1 MFDAVFFLLFLE
13 KFLPLEEKKIL
24 LSKIHSPQNLKNLS
38 QSEIQQLAQEIRKE
52 IINVVGKNGG
62 HLASNLGVVELTL
75 ALHRVFESPK
85 DAIIWDVSHQC
96 YTHKLLT
103 DRYKDFQTLRQKD
116 GISGFTNTQES
127 VHDFFIN
134 GHSSTS
140 ISSALG
146 LLTARELNNDSGKVI
161 AVIGDGALTGG
172 MAYEALSH
180 AGQLCKNLVVV
191 LNDNQMSIDHNT
203 GAVSRY
209 LSRLTMT
216 GGYQTF
222 RYKVD
227 KLIDKIPYIGRPFEK
242 LVFRLKRALKGLFL
256 TNNLFVDLG
265 FEYVGP
271 LDGHNE
277 ALLEKVL
284 KKVSHLHRPV
294 VVHVITKKGRGYS
307 PAENNPEL
315 FHGIGPFQISD
326 GTVETFDTTSFTE
339 AFSQIICQ
347 KAQEN
352 KDIVAITAAM
362 AKGTGLTSF
371 SIKYPD
377 RFFDVG
383 IAEEHAVTFA
393 GGLAKGGKI
402 PVTCIYS
409 TFIQRSVDQMIHDI
423 ALQKAHAIFMLDR
436 AGAVPADGVTHQ
448 GIFDISLFRPIP
460 DLEILSPVSQND
472 LKLCFD
478 WAVDKGTC
486 VVIRYP
492 KLSCPTEFPQFSSPV
507 ELGRGIFMPC
517 TEFVIE
523 NVTEKQLE
531 NHKNKVLVVL
541 TGGMYPET
549 QKAVRSVLL
558 EDGYADMYILRFI
571 KPFDETYFVELAK
584 KYHGVVFVE
593 DGVKIGG
600 ICEYLKSVLAENGI
614 LNTKLLGFDDKFFSH
629 GTRDEI
635 LEAAGLS
642 VNHIKRAIKQCAK

>member
-1 MFDAVFFLLFLE
+1 MKSFCLWRH
-13 KFLPLEEKKIL
+13 KIL

-38 QSEIQQLAQEIRKE
+38 QSEIIQLAQEIRKE

-180 AGQLCKNLVVV
+180 AGQLCKNLIVV

-216 GGYQTF
+216 GGYQSF

-242 LVFRLKRALKGLFL
+242 FIFRFKRALKGLFL

-371 SIKYPD
+371 SIKYPE

-409 TFIQRSVDQMIHDI
+409 TFMQRSVDQMIHDI
-423 ALQKAHAIFMLDR
+423 ALQKAHAVFMLDR

-492 KLSCPTEFPQFSSPV
+492 KSSCPTEFPQFSSPV

-531 NHKNKVLVVL
+531 AHKNKVLVVL
-541 TGGMYPET
+541 TGGMYPEA

-571 KPFDETYFVELAK
+571 KPFDESYFIELAK
-584 KYHGVVFVE
+584 KYHGVVLVE

-600 ICEYLKSVLAENGI
+600 ICEYLKSILAENGI

>member
-1 MFDAVFFLLFLE
+1 MKSFCLWRH
-13 KFLPLEEKKIL
+13 KIL

-38 QSEIQQLAQEIRKE
+38 QSEIIQLAQEIRKE

-180 AGQLCKNLVVV
+180 AGQLCKNLIVV

-216 GGYQTF
+216 GGYQSF

-242 LVFRLKRALKGLFL
+242 FIFRFKRALKGLFL

-371 SIKYPD
+371 SIKYPE

-409 TFIQRSVDQMIHDI
+409 TFMQRSVDQMIHDI
-423 ALQKAHAIFMLDR
+423 ALQKAHAVFMLDR
-436 AGAVPADGVTHQ
+436 AGAVPSDGVTHQ

-531 NHKNKVLVVL
+531 AHKNKVLVVL
-541 TGGMYPET
+541 TGGMYPEA

-558 EDGYADMYILRFI
+558 EDGYAYMYILRFI
-571 KPFDETYFVELAK
+571 KPFDESYFIELAK
-584 KYHGVVFVE
+584 KYYGIVLVE

-600 ICEYLKSVLAENGI
+600 ICEYLKSILAENGI
-614 LNTKLLGFDDKFFSH
+614 LNTKLLGFEDKFFSH

>member
-1 MFDAVFFLLFLE
+1 MKSFCLWRH
-13 KFLPLEEKKIL
+13 KIL

-38 QSEIQQLAQEIRKE
+38 QSEIIQLAQEIRKE

-180 AGQLCKNLVVV
+180 AGQLCKNLIVV

-216 GGYQTF
+216 GGYQSF

-242 LVFRLKRALKGLFL
+242 FIFRFKRALKGLFL

-371 SIKYPD
+371 SIKYPE

-409 TFIQRSVDQMIHDI
+409 TFMQRSVDQMIHDI
-423 ALQKAHAIFMLDR
+423 ALQKAHAVFMLDR
-436 AGAVPADGVTHQ
+436 AGAVPSDGVTHQ
-448 GIFDISLFRPIP
+448 GVFDISLFRPIP

-531 NHKNKVLVVL
+531 AHKNKILVVL
-541 TGGMYPET
+541 TGGMYPEA

-571 KPFDETYFVELAK
+571 KPFDESYFLELAK
-584 KYHGVVFVE
+584 KYYGVVLVE

-600 ICEYLKSVLAENGI
+600 ICEYLKSILAENGI

>member
-1 MFDAVFFLLFLE
+1 MKSFCLWRH
-13 KFLPLEEKKIL
+13 KIL

-38 QSEIQQLAQEIRKE
+38 QSEIIQLAQEIRKE

-180 AGQLCKNLVVV
+180 AGQLCKNLIVV

-242 LVFRLKRALKGLFL
+242 FIFRFKRALKGLFL

-315 FHGIGPFQISD
+315 FHGVGPFQISD

-371 SIKYPD
+371 SIKYPE

-409 TFIQRSVDQMIHDI
+409 TFMQRSVDQMIHDI
-423 ALQKAHAIFMLDR
+423 ALQKAHAVFMLDR

-531 NHKNKVLVVL
+531 AHKNKILVVL

-571 KPFDETYFVELAK
+571 KPFDESYFLELAK
-584 KYHGVVFVE
+584 KYYGIVFVE

-600 ICEYLKSVLAENGI
+600 ICEYLKSILAENGI

>member
-1 MFDAVFFLLFLE
+1 MKSFCLWRH
-13 KFLPLEEKKIL
+13 KIL

-38 QSEIQQLAQEIRKE
+38 QSEIIQLAQEIRKE

-180 AGQLCKNLVVV
+180 AGQLCKNLIVV

-242 LVFRLKRALKGLFL
+242 FIFRFKRALKGLFL

-315 FHGIGPFQISD
+315 FHGVGPFQISD

-371 SIKYPD
+371 SIKYPE

-409 TFIQRSVDQMIHDI
+409 TFMQRSVDQMIHDI
-423 ALQKAHAIFMLDR
+423 ALQKAHAVFMLDR

-531 NHKNKVLVVL
+531 AHKNKILVVL

-571 KPFDETYFVELAK
+571 KPFDESYFIELAK

-600 ICEYLKSVLAENGI
+600 ICEYLKSILAENGI

>member
-1 MFDAVFFLLFLE
+1 MKSFCLWRH
-13 KFLPLEEKKIL
+13 KIL

-38 QSEIQQLAQEIRKE
+38 QSEIIQLAQEIRKE

-180 AGQLCKNLVVV
+180 AGQLCKNLIVV

-242 LVFRLKRALKGLFL
+242 FIFRFKRALKGLFL

-294 VVHVITKKGRGYS
+294 VVHVITKKGKGYS

-371 SIKYPD
+371 SIKYPE

-409 TFIQRSVDQMIHDI
+409 TFMQRSVDQMIHDI
-423 ALQKAHAIFMLDR
+423 ALQKAHAVFMLDR
-436 AGAVPADGVTHQ
+436 AGAVPSDGVTHQ

-531 NHKNKVLVVL
+531 AHKNKVLVVL

-571 KPFDETYFVELAK
+571 KPFDESYFIELAK
-584 KYHGVVFVE
+584 KYHGIVFVE

-600 ICEYLKSVLAENGI
+600 ICEYLKSILAENGI

>member
-1 MFDAVFFLLFLE
+1 MKSFCLWRH
-13 KFLPLEEKKIL
+13 KIL

-38 QSEIQQLAQEIRKE
+38 QSEIIQLAQEIRKE

-180 AGQLCKNLVVV
+180 AGQLCKNLIVV

-216 GGYQTF
+216 GGYQSF

-242 LVFRLKRALKGLFL
+242 FIFRFKRALKGLFL

-371 SIKYPD
+371 SIKYPE

-409 TFIQRSVDQMIHDI
+409 TFMQRSVDQMIHDI
-423 ALQKAHAIFMLDR
+423 ALQKAHAVFMLDR

-492 KLSCPTEFPQFSSPV
+492 KSSCPTEFPQFSSPV

-531 NHKNKVLVVL
+531 AHKNKILVVL
-541 TGGMYPET
+541 TGGMYPEV

-571 KPFDETYFVELAK
+571 KPFDESYFLELAK
-584 KYHGVVFVE
+584 KYYGVVLVE

-600 ICEYLKSVLAENGI
+600 ICEYLKSILAENGI

>member
-1 MFDAVFFLLFLE
+1 MKSFCLWRH
-13 KFLPLEEKKIL
+13 KIL

-38 QSEIQQLAQEIRKE
+38 QSEIIQLAQEIRKE

-180 AGQLCKNLVVV
+180 AGQLCKNLIVV

-216 GGYQTF
+216 GGYQSF

-242 LVFRLKRALKGLFL
+242 FIFRFKRALKGLFL

-315 FHGIGPFQISD
+315 FHGVGPFQISD

-371 SIKYPD
+371 SIKYPE

-409 TFIQRSVDQMIHDI
+409 TFMQRSVDQMIHDI
-423 ALQKAHAIFMLDR
+423 ALQKAHAVFMLDR
-436 AGAVPADGVTHQ
+436 AGAVPSDGVTHQ

-492 KLSCPTEFPQFSSPV
+492 KSSCPTEFPQFSSPV

-531 NHKNKVLVVL
+531 AHKNKILVVL
-541 TGGMYPET
+541 TGGMYPEA

-571 KPFDETYFVELAK
+571 KPFDESYFIELAK
-584 KYHGVVFVE
+584 KYYGVVLVE

-600 ICEYLKSVLAENGI
+600 ICEYLKSILAENGI
-614 LNTKLLGFDDKFFSH
+614 LNTKLLGFEDKFFSH

>member
-1 MFDAVFFLLFLE
+1 MLLD
-13 KFLPLEEKKIL
+13 KIN
-24 LSKIHSPQNLKNLS
+24 SPEDIKDFTQK
-38 QSEIQQLAQEIRKE
+38 QITQLAKECRKT
-52 IINVVGKNGG
+52 IIDVVGKNGG
-62 HLASNLGVVELTL
+62 HLASNLGVVELTI

-85 DAIIWDVSHQC
+85 DAFIWDVSHQC

-103 DRYKDFQTLRQKD
+103 GRYKDFSTLRKKD
-116 GISGFTNTQES
+116 GLSGFTNTTES

-180 AGQLCKNLVVV
+180 AGQLCKNLIVV

-216 GGYQTF
+216 GGYQSF

-242 LVFRLKRALKGLFL
+242 FIFRFKRALKGLFL

-371 SIKYPD
+371 SIKYPE

-409 TFIQRSVDQMIHDI
+409 TFMQRSVDQMIHDI
-423 ALQKAHAIFMLDR
+423 ALQKAHAVFMLDR
-436 AGAVPADGVTHQ
+436 AGAVPSDGVTHQ

-531 NHKNKVLVVL
+531 AHKNKVLVVL

-571 KPFDETYFVELAK
+571 KPFDESYFIELAK
-584 KYHGVVFVE
+584 KYYGIVFVE

-600 ICEYLKSVLAENGI
+600 ICEYLKSILAENGI

>member
-1 MFDAVFFLLFLE
+1 MKSFCLWRH
-13 KFLPLEEKKIL
+13 KIL

-38 QSEIQQLAQEIRKE
+38 QSEIIQLAQEIRKE

-180 AGQLCKNLVVV
+180 AGQLCKNLIVV

-216 GGYQTF
+216 GGYQSF

-242 LVFRLKRALKGLFL
+242 FIFRFKRALKGLFL

-371 SIKYPD
+371 SIKYPE

-409 TFIQRSVDQMIHDI
+409 TFMQRSVDQMIHDI
-423 ALQKAHAIFMLDR
+423 ALQKAHAVFMLDR

-448 GIFDISLFRPIP
+448 GVFDISLFRPIP

-492 KLSCPTEFPQFSSPV
+492 KSSCPTEFPQFSSPI

-531 NHKNKVLVVL
+531 AHKNKVLVVL
-541 TGGMYPET
+541 TGGMYPEA

-571 KPFDETYFVELAK
+571 KPFDESYFLELAK
-584 KYHGVVFVE
+584 KYYGVVLVE

-600 ICEYLKSVLAENGI
+600 ICEYLKSILAENGI
-614 LNTKLLGFDDKFFSH
+614 LNTKLLGFEDKFSSH

-642 VNHIKRAIKQCAK
+642 VNHIKKAIKQCAK

>member
-1 MFDAVFFLLFLE
+1 MKSFCLWRH
-13 KFLPLEEKKIL
+13 KIL

-38 QSEIQQLAQEIRKE
+38 QSEIIQLAQEIRKE

-180 AGQLCKNLVVV
+180 AGQLCKNLIVV

-242 LVFRLKRALKGLFL
+242 FIFRFKRALKGLFL

-371 SIKYPD
+371 SIKYPE

-409 TFIQRSVDQMIHDI
+409 TFMQRSVDQMIHDI
-423 ALQKAHAIFMLDR
+423 ALQKAHAVFMLDR
-436 AGAVPADGVTHQ
+436 AGAVPSDGVTHQ

-531 NHKNKVLVVL
+531 AHKNKVLVVL
-541 TGGMYPET
+541 TGGMYPEA

-571 KPFDETYFVELAK
+571 KPFDESYFIELAK
-584 KYHGVVFVE
+584 KYHGIVFVE

-600 ICEYLKSVLAENGI
+600 ICEYLKSILAENGI
-614 LNTKLLGFDDKFFSH
+614 LNTKLLGFEDKFFSH

>member
-1 MFDAVFFLLFLE
+1 M
-13 KFLPLEEKKIL
+13 EEKKIL

-38 QSEIQQLAQEIRKE
+38 QSEILQLAQEIRKE

-103 DRYKDFQTLRQKD
+103 DRYKDFQTLRQKN
-116 GISGFTNTQES
+116 GISGFSNTQES

-146 LLTARELNNDSGKVI
+146 LLTARELNNDCGKVI

-180 AGQLCKNLVVV
+180 AGQLCKNLIVI

-347 KAQEN
+347 KAKEN
-352 KDIVAITAAM
+352 NDIVAITAAM

-423 ALQKAHAIFMLDR
+423 ALQKAHAVFMLDR

-492 KLSCPTEFPQFSSPV
+492 KLSCPTEFPHFSSPV

-531 NHKNKVLVVL
+531 NHRNKVLVVL

-558 EDGYADMYILRFI
+558 QDGYADMYILRFI
-571 KPFDETYFVELAK
+571 KPFDESYFVELAK

-600 ICEYLKSVLAENGI
+600 ICEYLKSILAENGI

>member
-1 MFDAVFFLLFLE
+1 MKSFCLWRH
-13 KFLPLEEKKIL
+13 KIL

-38 QSEIQQLAQEIRKE
+38 QSEIIQLAQEIRKE

-180 AGQLCKNLVVV
+180 AGQLCKNLIVV

-242 LVFRLKRALKGLFL
+242 FIFRFKRALKGLFL

-371 SIKYPD
+371 SIKYPE

-409 TFIQRSVDQMIHDI
+409 TFMQRSVDQMILDI
-423 ALQKAHAIFMLDR
+423 ALQKAHAVFMLDR
-436 AGAVPADGVTHQ
+436 AGAVPSDGVTHQ

-531 NHKNKVLVVL
+531 AHKNKVLVVL
-541 TGGMYPET
+541 TGGMYPEA

-571 KPFDETYFVELAK
+571 KPFDESYFIELAK
-584 KYHGVVFVE
+584 KYYGVVFVE

-600 ICEYLKSVLAENGI
+600 ICEYLKSILAENGI

>member
-13 KFLPLEEKKIL
+13 KFLSLEEKKIL
-24 LSKIHSPQNLKNLS
+24 LSKIHSPQNLKNLT

-180 AGQLCKNLVVV
+180 AGQLCKNLIVV

-216 GGYQTF
+216 GGYQSF

-242 LVFRLKRALKGLFL
+242 FIFRFKRALKGLFL

-371 SIKYPD
+371 SIKYPE

-409 TFIQRSVDQMIHDI
+409 TFMQRSVDQMIHDI
-423 ALQKAHAIFMLDR
+423 ALQKAHAVFMLDR

-531 NHKNKVLVVL
+531 AHKNKVLVVL
-541 TGGMYPET
+541 TGGMYPEA

-571 KPFDETYFVELAK
+571 KPFDESYFLELAK
-584 KYHGVVFVE
+584 KYYGVVLVE

-600 ICEYLKSVLAENGI
+600 ICEYLKSILAENGI
-614 LNTKLLGFDDKFFSH
+614 LNTKLLGFEDKFFSH

>member
-1 MFDAVFFLLFLE
+1 MKSFCLWRH
-13 KFLPLEEKKIL
+13 KIL

-38 QSEIQQLAQEIRKE
+38 QSEIIQLAQEIRKE

-180 AGQLCKNLVVV
+180 AGQLCKNLIVV

-216 GGYQTF
+216 GGYQSF

-242 LVFRLKRALKGLFL
+242 FIFRFKRALKGLFL

-371 SIKYPD
+371 SIKYPE

-409 TFIQRSVDQMIHDI
+409 TFMQRSVDQMIHDI
-423 ALQKAHAIFMLDR
+423 ALQKAHAVFMLDR

-448 GIFDISLFRPIP
+448 GVFDISLFRPIP

>member
-1 MFDAVFFLLFLE
+1 MKSFCLWRH
-13 KFLPLEEKKIL
+13 KIL

-38 QSEIQQLAQEIRKE
+38 QSEIIQLAQEIRKE

-180 AGQLCKNLVVV
+180 AGQLCKNLIVV

-216 GGYQTF
+216 GGYQSF

-242 LVFRLKRALKGLFL
+242 FIFRFKRALKGLFL

-294 VVHVITKKGRGYS
+294 VVHVITKKGKGYS

-371 SIKYPD
+371 SIKYPE

-409 TFIQRSVDQMIHDI
+409 TFMQRSVDQMIHDI
-423 ALQKAHAIFMLDR
+423 ALQKAHAVFMLDR

-531 NHKNKVLVVL
+531 AHKNKVLVVL
-541 TGGMYPET
+541 TGGMYPEA

-571 KPFDETYFVELAK
+571 KPFDESYFIELAK
-584 KYHGVVFVE
+584 KYYGVVFVE

-600 ICEYLKSVLAENGI
+600 ICEYLKSILAENGI

>member
-1 MFDAVFFLLFLE
+1 MKSFCLWRH
-13 KFLPLEEKKIL
+13 KIL

-38 QSEIQQLAQEIRKE
+38 QSEIIQLAQEIRKE

-180 AGQLCKNLVVV
+180 AGQLCKNLIVV

-216 GGYQTF
+216 GGYQSF

-242 LVFRLKRALKGLFL
+242 FIFRFKRALKGLFL

-371 SIKYPD
+371 SIKYPE

-409 TFIQRSVDQMIHDI
+409 TFMQRSVDQMIHDI
-423 ALQKAHAIFMLDR
+423 ALQKAHAVFMLDR

-492 KLSCPTEFPQFSSPV
+492 KLSCPTEFPQFSSPI

-531 NHKNKVLVVL
+531 AHKNKILVVL

-571 KPFDETYFVELAK
+571 KPFDESYFIELAK
-584 KYHGVVFVE
+584 KYYGVVLVE

-600 ICEYLKSVLAENGI
+600 ICEYLKSILAENGI

>member
-1 MFDAVFFLLFLE
+1 MKSFCLWRH
-13 KFLPLEEKKIL
+13 KIL

-38 QSEIQQLAQEIRKE
+38 QSEIIQLAQEIRKE

-180 AGQLCKNLVVV
+180 AGQLCKNLIVV

-216 GGYQTF
+216 GGYQSF

-242 LVFRLKRALKGLFL
+242 FIFRFKRALKGLFL

-294 VVHVITKKGRGYS
+294 VVHVITKKGKGYS

-371 SIKYPD
+371 SIKYPE

-409 TFIQRSVDQMIHDI
+409 TFMQRSVDQMIHDI
-423 ALQKAHAIFMLDR
+423 ALQKAHAVFMLDR

-492 KLSCPTEFPQFSSPV
+492 KSSCPTEFPQFSSPV

-531 NHKNKVLVVL
+531 AHKNKVLVVL
-541 TGGMYPET
+541 TGGMYPEA

-571 KPFDETYFVELAK
+571 KPFDESYFIELAK
-584 KYHGVVFVE
+584 KYYGVVFVE

-600 ICEYLKSVLAENGI
+600 ICEYLKSILAENGI

>member
-1 MFDAVFFLLFLE
+1 MKSFCLWRH
-13 KFLPLEEKKIL
+13 KIL

-38 QSEIQQLAQEIRKE
+38 QSEIVQLAQEIRKE

-180 AGQLCKNLVVV
+180 AGQLCKNLIVV

-216 GGYQTF
+216 GGYQSF

-242 LVFRLKRALKGLFL
+242 FIFRFKRALKGLFL

-371 SIKYPD
+371 SIKYPE

-409 TFIQRSVDQMIHDI
+409 TFMQRSVDQMIHDI
-423 ALQKAHAIFMLDR
+423 ALQKAHAVFMLDR

-492 KLSCPTEFPQFSSPV
+492 KSSCPTEFPQFSSPV

-531 NHKNKVLVVL
+531 AHKNKVLVVL

-571 KPFDETYFVELAK
+571 KPFDESYFLELAK
-584 KYHGVVFVE
+584 KYYGIVFVE

-600 ICEYLKSVLAENGI
+600 ICEYLKSILAENGI

>member
-1 MFDAVFFLLFLE
+1 MKSFCLWRH
-13 KFLPLEEKKIL
+13 KIL

-38 QSEIQQLAQEIRKE
+38 QSEIIQLAQEIRKE

-180 AGQLCKNLVVV
+180 AGQLCKNLIVV

-216 GGYQTF
+216 GGYQSF

-227 KLIDKIPYIGRPFEK
+227 ELIDKIPYIGRPFEK
-242 LVFRLKRALKGLFL
+242 FIFRFKRALKGLFL

-371 SIKYPD
+371 SIKYPE

-409 TFIQRSVDQMIHDI
+409 TFMQRSVDQMIHDI
-423 ALQKAHAIFMLDR
+423 ALQKAHAVFMLDR

-448 GIFDISLFRPIP
+448 GVFDISLFRPIP

-492 KLSCPTEFPQFSSPV
+492 KSSCPTEFPQFSSPV

-531 NHKNKVLVVL
+531 AHKNKILVVL
-541 TGGMYPET
+541 TGGMYPEA

-571 KPFDETYFVELAK
+571 KPFDESYFLELAK
-584 KYHGVVFVE
+584 KYYGIVFVE

-600 ICEYLKSVLAENGI
+600 ICEYLKSILAENGI

>member
-1 MFDAVFFLLFLE
+1 MKSFCLWRH
-13 KFLPLEEKKIL
+13 KIL

-38 QSEIQQLAQEIRKE
+38 QSEIIQLAQEIRKE

-103 DRYKDFQTLRQKD
+103 DRYKDFKTLRQKD

-180 AGQLCKNLVVV
+180 AGQLCKNLIVV

-242 LVFRLKRALKGLFL
+242 FIFRFKRALKGLFL

-294 VVHVITKKGRGYS
+294 VVHVITKKGKGYS

-371 SIKYPD
+371 SIKYPE

-409 TFIQRSVDQMIHDI
+409 TFMQRSVDQMIHDI
-423 ALQKAHAIFMLDR
+423 ALQKAHAVFMLDR

-531 NHKNKVLVVL
+531 AHKNKVLVVL
-541 TGGMYPET
+541 TGGMYPEA

-571 KPFDETYFVELAK
+571 KPFDESYFIELAK
-584 KYHGVVFVE
+584 KYYGIVLVE

-600 ICEYLKSVLAENGI
+600 ICEYLKSILAENGI
-614 LNTKLLGFDDKFFSH
+614 LNTKLLGFEDKFFSH

>member
-1 MFDAVFFLLFLE
+1 MKSFCLWRH
-13 KFLPLEEKKIL
+13 KIL

-38 QSEIQQLAQEIRKE
+38 QSEIIQLAQEIRKE

-146 LLTARELNNDSGKVI
+146 LLTARELNNNSGKVI

-180 AGQLCKNLVVV
+180 AGQLCKNLIVV

-242 LVFRLKRALKGLFL
+242 FIFRFKRALKGLFL

-294 VVHVITKKGRGYS
+294 VVHVITKKGKGYS

-371 SIKYPD
+371 SIKYPE

-409 TFIQRSVDQMIHDI
+409 TFMQRSVDQMIHDI
-423 ALQKAHAIFMLDR
+423 ALQKAHAVFMLDR

-531 NHKNKVLVVL
+531 AHKNKILVVL
-541 TGGMYPET
+541 TGGMYLET

-571 KPFDETYFVELAK
+571 KPFDESYFIELAK
-584 KYHGVVFVE
+584 KYYGVVFVE

-600 ICEYLKSVLAENGI
+600 ICEYLKSILAENGI

>member
-1 MFDAVFFLLFLE
+1 M
-13 KFLPLEEKKIL
+13 EEKKIL
-24 LSKIHSPQNLKNLS
+24 LSKIHSPQNLKNLT

-180 AGQLCKNLVVV
+180 AGQLCKNLIVV

-294 VVHVITKKGRGYS
+294 VVHVITKKGKGYS
-307 PAENNPEL
+307 PAENKPEL

>member
-1 MFDAVFFLLFLE
+1 M
-13 KFLPLEEKKIL
+13 EEKKIL

-38 QSEIQQLAQEIRKE
+38 QSEILQLAQEIRKE

-103 DRYKDFQTLRQKD
+103 DRYKDFQTLRQKN
-116 GISGFTNTQES
+116 GISGFSNTQES

-180 AGQLCKNLVVV
+180 AGQLCKNLIVV

-216 GGYQTF
+216 GGYQSF

-242 LVFRLKRALKGLFL
+242 FIFRFKRALKGLFL

-371 SIKYPD
+371 SIKYPE

-409 TFIQRSVDQMIHDI
+409 TFMQRSVDQMIHDI
-423 ALQKAHAIFMLDR
+423 ALQKAHAVFMLDR
-436 AGAVPADGVTHQ
+436 AGAVPSDGVTHQ

-531 NHKNKVLVVL
+531 AHKNKVLVVL
-541 TGGMYPET
+541 TGGMYPEV

-571 KPFDETYFVELAK
+571 KPFDESYFIELAK
-584 KYHGVVFVE
+584 KYHGIVFVE

-600 ICEYLKSVLAENGI
+600 ICEYLKSILAENGI

-635 LEAAGLS
+635 LEATGLS

>member
-1 MFDAVFFLLFLE
+1 MKSFCLWRH
-13 KFLPLEEKKIL
+13 KIL

-38 QSEIQQLAQEIRKE
+38 QSEIIQLAQEIRKE

-146 LLTARELNNDSGKVI
+146 LLTARELNNNSGKVI

-180 AGQLCKNLVVV
+180 AGQLCKNLIVV

-242 LVFRLKRALKGLFL
+242 FIFRFKRALKGLFL

-371 SIKYPD
+371 SIKYPE

-409 TFIQRSVDQMIHDI
+409 TFMQRSVDQMIHDI
-423 ALQKAHAIFMLDR
+423 ALQKAHAVFMLDR

-492 KLSCPTEFPQFSSPV
+492 KLSCPTEFPQFSSPI

-531 NHKNKVLVVL
+531 AHKNKILVVL
-541 TGGMYPET
+541 TGGMYPEA

-571 KPFDETYFVELAK
+571 KPFDESYFLELAK
-584 KYHGVVFVE
+584 KYYGIVFVE

-600 ICEYLKSVLAENGI
+600 ICEYLKSILAENGI

>member
-1 MFDAVFFLLFLE
+1 MKSFCLWRH
-13 KFLPLEEKKIL
+13 KIL

-38 QSEIQQLAQEIRKE
+38 QSEIIQLAQEIRKE

-180 AGQLCKNLVVV
+180 AGQLCKNLIVV

-216 GGYQTF
+216 GGYQSF

-242 LVFRLKRALKGLFL
+242 FIFRFKRALKGLFL

-371 SIKYPD
+371 SIKYPE

-409 TFIQRSVDQMIHDI
+409 TFMQRSVDQMIHDI
-423 ALQKAHAIFMLDR
+423 ALQKAHAVFMLDR

-531 NHKNKVLVVL
+531 AHKNKVLVVL
-541 TGGMYPET
+541 TGGMYPEA

-571 KPFDETYFVELAK
+571 KPFDESYFLELAK
-584 KYHGVVFVE
+584 KYYGVVLVE

-600 ICEYLKSVLAENGI
+600 ICEYLKSILAENGI

>member
-1 MFDAVFFLLFLE
+1 MKSFCLWRH
-13 KFLPLEEKKIL
+13 KIL

-38 QSEIQQLAQEIRKE
+38 QSEIIQLAQEIRKE

-180 AGQLCKNLVVV
+180 AGQLCKNLIVV

-216 GGYQTF
+216 GGYQSF

-242 LVFRLKRALKGLFL
+242 FIFRFKRALKGLFL

-371 SIKYPD
+371 SIKYPE

-409 TFIQRSVDQMIHDI
+409 TFMQRSVDQMIHDI
-423 ALQKAHAIFMLDR
+423 ALQKAHAVFMLDR
-436 AGAVPADGVTHQ
+436 AGAVPSDGVTHQ
-448 GIFDISLFRPIP
+448 GVFDISLFRPIP

-523 NVTEKQLE
+523 NVTERQLE
-531 NHKNKVLVVL
+531 AHKNKILVVL
-541 TGGMYPET
+541 TGGMYPEA

-571 KPFDETYFVELAK
+571 KPFDESYFIELAK
-584 KYHGVVFVE
+584 KYYGVVLVE

-600 ICEYLKSVLAENGI
+600 ICEYLKSILAENGI